1 MALTPAH
8 RCLPLW
14 LVLSLGCL
22 GLPARAVD
30 LVVATVNN
38 GHMLTL
44 QRLTP
49 QFERSHPGVRVKW
62 VTLEENALRQQVT
75 RDIATQ
81 AGQFDVITL
90 GGYEATVW
98 SGRGWLK
105 PLTPSR
111 GYEVDD
117 LLPMIRRA
125 LSREDQLY
133 ALPFYGE
140 SVMTLVRTDLLQQ
153 AGITLPQRPSWEQV
167 AHAAARLH
175 DPS

>member
-1 MALTPAH
+1 MPLTRTH
-8 RCLPLW
+8 RCLPLCF
-14 LVLSLGCL
+14 LLTLAGLS
-22 GLPARAVD
+22 LPARAVD

-75 RDIATQ
+75 RDIATK
-81 AGQFDVITL
+81 AGQFDVMTL

-105 PLTPSR
+105 
-111 GYEVDD
+111 
-117 LLPMIRRA
+117 
-125 LSREDQLY
+125 
-133 ALPFYGE
+133 
-140 SVMTLVRTDLLQQ
+140 
-153 AGITLPQRPSWEQV
+153 
-167 AHAAARLH
+167 
-175 DPS
+175 